1 MHTSQCTLADLHPR
15 RGEVLSDE
23 LLNGFQRPRHSQ
35 LQAVAIA
42 IPALQLL
49 RGAQAA
55 EGAVDHDAHPGAQ
68 RLALR
73 HAVRGEEHRLAST
86 HHTPYHRPQELAGA
100 GVHSGGGLV
109 LEKVRWGRGRGGG
122 ERVPGSAVG
131 SSRALTRSSR
141 RGVPRRAM
149 AAESFLRLPPEYWPA
164 GLSACT
170 VRSSLCR
177 AHSTTCGTCSHARA
191 GQAVQLHAGP
201 LGTASWH
208 RAALTLPRG
217 IPLRW
222 EYRVRCCRPVSWSVR
237 ASTCGQ

>member
-1 MHTSQCTLADLHPR
+1 MSGCVLPDLDHSG
-15 RGEVLSDE
+15 GEVLPDE
-23 LLNGFQRPRHSQ
+23 LLDGLQRPRHPQ

-42 IPALQLL
+42 VLALQLL
-49 RGAQAA
+49 GSAEAA

-86 HHTPYHRPQELAGA
+86 DHAPYHRPQELAGT

-109 LEKVRWGRGRGGG
+109 LGRTGWSTGG
-122 ERVPGSAVG
+122 EEVRAWHQQLALSPAVV

-149 AAESFLRLPPEYWPA
+149 AAESFLRLPPEYCPA

-170 VRSSLCR
+170 ARSSLCR
-177 AHSTTCGTCSHARA
+177 AHSTTWGTCSRT
-191 GQAVQLHAGP
+191 
-201 LGTASWH
+201 TASQPH
-208 RAALTLPRG
+208 SDMLH
-217 IPLRW
+217 
-222 EYRVRCCRPVSWSVR
+222 
-237 ASTCGQ
+237 